1 MESYGEERIEN
12 QSHKPRD
19 PRESSGGT
27 LEAKMAELTK
37 TKEELKRAKDNA
49 MQSWLDSKP
58 LIDELERLK
67 SNLESAK
74 NQSTMSNIVISELES
89 QLGSTNASIRT
100 KKEEEH
106 EATKMIN
113 EKSQALDRTRE
124 KIKRLKLDIEGPQA
138 RLKLKQ
144 VLSVKKK
151 TLQTL
156 QLMLQATQLES
167 EALAA
172 SAAEALHY
180 IECSGKDET
189 IIQLSHEEYDAL
201 KRRAEEETT
210 PADWRVS
217 VSMEQ
222 KLVAEASQN
231 LALTRMKDFNSHSKL
246 QRRGLHKEK
255 KIRDGFTK
263 RKAEEQVPSIKVGA
277 SVNNRWNTSP
287 KAQAKLTKSDQGKP
301 PQQFGRSR
309 SKNRFNNRKL
319 IKKKKLSI
327 LHKIKGFVRK
337 ITRFFG

>member
-19 PRESSGGT
+19 PRESSGRT
-27 LEAKMAELTK
+27 LEANMAELTK

-58 LIDELERLK
+58 LIDELVRLK

-106 EATKMIN
+106 KATEMIN
-113 EKSQALDRTRE
+113 EKRQALDRTRE
-124 KIKRLKLDIEGPQA
+124 KIKRLKLDIAGSQA

-144 VLSVKKK
+144 GLSVKKK

-180 IECSGKDET
+180 IECSEKDET
-189 IIQLSHEEYDAL
+189 IIQLSHEEYNAL
-201 KRRAEEETT
+201 ERRAEEETT
-210 PADWRVS
+210 LADWRVS

-246 QRRGLHKEK
+246 QRRGLNKEK

-287 KAQAKLTKSDQGKP
+287 KA
-301 PQQFGRSR
+301 
-309 SKNRFNNRKL
+309 
-319 IKKKKLSI
+319 
-327 LHKIKGFVRK
+327 
-337 ITRFFG
+337 

>member
-1 MESYGEERIEN
+1 
-12 QSHKPRD
+12 
-19 PRESSGGT
+19 
-27 LEAKMAELTK
+27 MAELTK
-37 TKEELKRAKDNA
+37 TKEELKRAKDNT

-58 LIDELERLK
+58 LIDELERMK

-74 NQSTMSNIVISELES
+74 NESTTSNIVISELDS
-89 QLGSTNASIRT
+89 HLGSTNTSIRT

-106 EATKMIN
+106 KATKMIN
-113 EKSQALDRTRE
+113 EISQALDRTRE
-124 KIKRLKLDIEGPQA
+124 KIKRLKLDMEEEQQA

-144 VLSVKKK
+144 VLSVKKQ

-167 EALAA
+167 EALGA

-180 IECSGKDET
+180 IECSEKDDT
-189 IIQLSHEEYDAL
+189 IVPLSQEDYYAL

-210 PADWRVS
+210 LADWHIS
-217 VSMEQ
+217 VSMAQ
-222 KLVAEASQN
+222 KLAAEASQN

-246 QRRGLHKEK
+246 QRRGLNKEK

-277 SVNNRWNTSP
+277 SAR
-287 KAQAKLTKSDQGKP
+287 AKITKSDQGKP

-309 SKNRFNNRKL
+309 SKNRFNNRKS

>member
-1 MESYGEERIEN
+1 MNIIEN

-27 LEAKMAELTK
+27 LEAKMVELTK
-37 TKEELKRAKDNA
+37 TKEELKGAKDNV
-49 MQSWLDSKP
+49 MQSWLDSKL

-74 NQSTMSNIVISELES
+74 NQSTTSNIIISELES

-106 EATKMIN
+106 KATKMIN
-113 EKSQALDRTRE
+113 EISQALDQTSE
-124 KIKRLKLDIEGPQA
+124 KIKRLKLDIKEGPQA

-144 VLSVKKK
+144 VL
-151 TLQTL
+151 T
-156 QLMLQATQLES
+156 S

-180 IECSGKDET
+180 IECSEMDDS
-189 IIQLSHEEYDAL
+189 IIQLSHEEYYAL

-210 PADWRVS
+210 LADWRVS

-231 LALTRMKDFNSHSKL
+231 LALTRMKDFSSHSKL
-246 QRRGLHKEK
+246 QRRGLHEEK
-255 KIRDGFTK
+255 KIWDGFTK

-309 SKNRFNNRKL
+309 
-319 IKKKKLSI
+319 
-327 LHKIKGFVRK
+327 
-337 ITRFFG
+337 